1 MDAPST
7 TPHDAV
13 FKQFLMHAET
23 ARDFLDIHL
32 PAELRELCDLD
43 TLHLESGS
51 FIEESLKGHSTDVLY
66 SVQMQGSTGY
76 LHVVI
81 EHQSK
86 PDKKMAFRMMRY
98 SIAAMHRHLE
108 ADHDKLPLVVP
119 ILFYQGEA
127 TPYPLSM
134 CWFDMFYSPELARRV
149 YNSPFPLVDITIIPD
164 DEIMQHRRIAILE
177 LLQKHIRQRDLML
190 LLEQL
195 VTLIDEGY
203 TSGSQLVA
211 MQNYM
216 LQRGHTEQADL
227 FYGVVRDRETESMMT
242 LAQWFEEKGIEKGM
256 VKGMEKGI
264 ERGIEKGMVKGIE
277 IGIEKGIQ
285 QGRQEVSQE
294 FALRLLSKG
303 MSREDVAEMVNLPL
317 AEIDKMIN

>member
-66 SVQMQGSTGY
+66 SVQMQGNPGY

-119 ILFYQGEA
+119 MLFYHGA
-127 TPYPLSM
+127 TSPYPFSLN
-134 CWFDMFYSPELARRV
+134 WLDEFADPQLAKTL
-149 YNSPFPLVDITIIPD
+149 YGCPFPLIDVTVMPD
-164 DEIMQHRRIAILE
+164 DDIVQHRRIALLE
-177 LLQKHIRQRDLML
+177 LMQKHIRQRDLSGITESLAAVVML
-190 LLEQL
+190 
-195 VTLIDEGY
+195 GY
-203 TSGSQLVA
+203 TNRRQLR
-211 MQNYM
+211 MLFHYM
-216 LQRGHTEQADL
+216 LQ
-227 FYGVVRDRETESMMT
+227 YGNTAEPGVFLRRLARRLPQYEETLMSI
-242 LAQWFEEKGIEKGM
+242 AQKLKQEG
-256 VKGMEKGI
+256 
-264 ERGIEKGMVKGIE
+264 R
-277 IGIEKGIQ
+277 Q
-285 QGRQEVSQE
+285 QGRLEGREEGHLEGLQEGSRRE
-294 FALRLLSKG
+294 ALRIAGSMLQNGLDK
-303 MSREDVAEMVNLPL
+303 EMVQKITGLSADELQPL
-317 AEIDKMIN
+317 CG

>member
-86 PDKKMAFRMMRY
+86 P
-98 SIAAMHRHLE
+98 
-108 ADHDKLPLVVP
+108 
-119 ILFYQGEA
+119 
-127 TPYPLSM
+127 
-134 CWFDMFYSPELARRV
+134 
-149 YNSPFPLVDITIIPD
+149 
-164 DEIMQHRRIAILE
+164 
-177 LLQKHIRQRDLML
+177 
-190 LLEQL
+190 
-195 VTLIDEGY
+195 
-203 TSGSQLVA
+203 
-211 MQNYM
+211 
-216 LQRGHTEQADL
+216 
-227 FYGVVRDRETESMMT
+227 
-242 LAQWFEEKGIEKGM
+242 
-256 VKGMEKGI
+256 
-264 ERGIEKGMVKGIE
+264 
-277 IGIEKGIQ
+277 
-285 QGRQEVSQE
+285 
-294 FALRLLSKG
+294 
-303 MSREDVAEMVNLPL
+303 
-317 AEIDKMIN
+317 

>member
-51 FIEESLKGHSTDVLY
+51 FIEESLKGHSMDVLY
-66 SVQMQGSTGY
+66 SVQMQGNPGY

-86 PDKKMAFRMMRY
+86 PDKKMTFRMMRY
-98 SIAAMHRHLE
+98 AIAAMHRHLE

-149 YNSPFPLVDITIIPD
+149 YNNPFPLVDITITPD
-164 DEIMQHRRIAILE
+164 DEIMQHRRIVILE

-227 FYGVVRDRETESMMT
+227 FYGVLRDRETGGQSMMT
-242 LAQWFEEKGIEKGM
+242 LAQWFEE
-256 VKGMEKGI
+256 
-264 ERGIEKGMVKGIE
+264 R
-277 IGIEKGIQ
+277 
-285 QGRQEVSQE
+285 GRQEVRQEVIQEVRQEVRQE
-294 FALRLLSKG
+294 FALRFLSKG
-303 MSREDVAEMVNLPL
+303 MSREDVAEMANLPL
-317 AEIDKMIN
+317 AEVDKLIS

>member
-51 FIEESLKGHSTDVLY
+51 FIEESLKGHSMDVLY
-66 SVQMQGSTGY
+66 SVQMQGNPGY

-86 PDKKMAFRMMRY
+86 PDKKMTFRMMRY
-98 SIAAMHRHLE
+98 AIAAMHRHLE

-149 YNSPFPLVDITIIPD
+149 YNNPFPLVDITITPD
-164 DEIMQHRRIAILE
+164 DEIMQHRRIVILE

-227 FYGVVRDRETESMMT
+227 FYGVLRDRETGGQSMMT
-242 LAQWFEEKGIEKGM
+242 LAQWFEE
-256 VKGMEKGI
+256 
-264 ERGIEKGMVKGIE
+264 R
-277 IGIEKGIQ
+277 
-285 QGRQEVSQE
+285 GRQEERQEVIQEVRQEVRQE
-294 FALRLLSKG
+294 FALRFLSKG
-303 MSREDVAEMVNLPL
+303 MSREDVAEMANLPL
-317 AEIDKMIN
+317 AEVDKLIS

>member
-66 SVQMQGSTGY
+66 SVQMQGNMGY

-108 ADHDKLPLVVP
+108 ADHDKLPLVAP
-119 ILFYQGEA
+119 ILFYQGGPHLIRSQCAGLICFTRRSWRDASITVLSRWWISLSHRMTKSCNIGGLRFSNCCKNIFASA
-127 TPYPLSM
+127 T
-134 CWFDMFYSPELARRV
+134 
-149 YNSPFPLVDITIIPD
+149 
-164 DEIMQHRRIAILE
+164 
-177 LLQKHIRQRDLML
+177 
-190 LLEQL
+190 
-195 VTLIDEGY
+195 
-203 TSGSQLVA
+203 
-211 MQNYM
+211 
-216 LQRGHTEQADL
+216 
-227 FYGVVRDRETESMMT
+227 
-242 LAQWFEEKGIEKGM
+242 
-256 VKGMEKGI
+256 
-264 ERGIEKGMVKGIE
+264 
-277 IGIEKGIQ
+277 
-285 QGRQEVSQE
+285 
-294 FALRLLSKG
+294 
-303 MSREDVAEMVNLPL
+303 
-317 AEIDKMIN
+317 

>member
-1 MDAPST
+1 
-7 TPHDAV
+7 
-13 FKQFLMHAET
+13 MHAET
-23 ARDFLDIHL
+23 ARDFLEIHL
-32 PAELRELCDLD
+32 PVELRELCDLN

-66 SVQMQGSTGY
+66 SVQMQGNPGY

-149 YNSPFPLVDITIIPD
+149 YNSPFPLVDITITPD

-227 FYGVVRDRETESMMT
+227 FYGVVRDRETGGESMMT
-242 LAQWFEEKGIEKGM
+242 LAQWFEEKGIE
-256 VKGMEKGI
+256 KGMEKGI

-303 MSREDVAEMVNLPL
+303 MSREDVAEMANLPL
-317 AEIDKMIN
+317 AEIDKVINLI

>member
-23 ARDFLDIHL
+23 ARDFLEIHL
-32 PAELRELCDLD
+32 PVELRELCDLN

-66 SVQMQGSTGY
+66 SVQMQGNPGY

-119 ILFYQGEA
+119 ILFYQGET

-149 YNSPFPLVDITIIPD
+149 YNSPFP
-164 DEIMQHRRIAILE
+164 
-177 LLQKHIRQRDLML
+177 
-190 LLEQL
+190 
-195 VTLIDEGY
+195 LIDEGY

-227 FYGVVRDRETESMMT
+227 FYGVLRDRETGGESMMT
-242 LAQWFEEKGIEKGM
+242 LAQWFEEKGIEKG
-256 VKGMEKGI
+256 
-264 ERGIEKGMVKGIE
+264 
-277 IGIEKGIQ
+277 IQ
-285 QGRQEVSQE
+285 QGRQEERQE

-303 MSREDVAEMVNLPL
+303 MSREDVAEMTNLSL
-317 AEIDKMIN
+317 AEIDKVINLI